1 MTVHPVV
8 RDAPLPLREP
18 ARPPPAEPPDSPYK
32 GLAFYDQPDAPF
44 FFGREGETQVVSA
57 HLMAS
62 RLTVL
67 YGESGVGKSS
77 LLRAG
82 AARHLMEIAR
92 ENVARRG
99 TPRHV
104 VAVFPFDD
112 GVARRTWRQNP
123 IPAILDAVERAV
135 ESLGL
140 EVPPPSVDGGMSA
153 QLDAWTRRLGSDL
166 VIVLDQF
173 EEYLL
178 YHEGEDG
185 PGTLA
190 YELPLAVKQT
200 NLRVNFLISIREDM
214 LARLDSFKRR
224 LPEIFDNCV
233 RVRHL
238 RREDARAA
246 IEKPLDTYNA
256 LSGPDDKVSIE
267 PALVDTLLNELEAG
281 RVVVGVAGAGTSE
294 DVARADDH
302 PVETPYLQL
311 VMTRLWEEE
320 RKAGSR
326 TLRLATLERL
336 GHSEL
341 IVKTH
346 LDGKMKALPRY
357 ARLVAARAFHHLVT
371 PSGSKIAH
379 SAEDLAAYTGLDAE
393 DIEPV
398 LRRLTEP
405 EYRILRPVA
414 RAAAEDAPSRYEI
427 FHDVLGTPILDWRAR
442 YLRTREV
449 LQVARTGLAG
459 FVIVAFGAV
468 ALTFLVLRLGEG
480 VDTLLDGL
488 YLAWAAS
495 AVLMWVST
503 TIVLVRRWERREG
516 WAVPFVGATAAG
528 IGPLTGLAYTINGA
542 LLLATRKR
550 RRSRAQAPARGGGVR
565 RFAGVIALIGA
576 GVLLL
581 ACVIPTADLYYDSFS
596 DVTSARLIGSAGGRW
611 FALQPLTCGV
621 VAVVVGALSLA
632 HPRTRPVA
640 LGALG
645 GLGMSSLAFFFSLL
659 FWADAFLAFS
669 SYHSGEPAWTSA
681 RGGPFLGIGG
691 AGLVLVA
698 AAPLVVVEI
707 FAAIVGAKRLARGDT
722 REGGGVRLDRTRAP
736 AQLPVAVLG
745 LLGAATGLAA
755 AFVDS
760 GAWEVGQKESL
771 YEASFWAALPVEVP
785 SLIAATAAAI
795 ILVGNGVS
803 RRATGLLIGC
813 GAALI
818 ALFAGSFG
826 ALHGHP
832 PAGAYVGVAAGL
844 VLCVA
849 GALGAIA
856 RTPSDHG
863 SVRRSARGRSLRA

>member
-1 MTVHPVV
+1 MPTV
-8 RDAPLPLREP
+8 A
-18 ARPPPAEPPDSPYK
+18 PDSPYK

-44 FFGREGETQVVSA
+44 FFGREGETQVVA
-57 HLMAS
+57 ANVMAS

-92 ENVARRG
+92 QNVARRG

-112 GVARRTWRQNP
+112 GVARRSWRQNP
-123 IPAILDAVERAV
+123 VPAILDAVERAV
-135 ESLGL
+135 RSLGL
-140 EVPPPSVDGGMSA
+140 EVQPPAVDGGMGA
-153 QLDAWTRRLGSDL
+153 QLEAWTRELGSDL

-190 YELPLAVKQT
+190 YELPLAVRKT
-200 NLRVNFLISIREDM
+200 NLRANFLISIREDM

-238 RREDARAA
+238 SREDARAA
-246 IEKPLDTYNA
+246 IEKPLDTYNE
-256 LSGPDDKVSIE
+256 LSGPDRQVAIE
-267 PALVDTLLNELEAG
+267 PALVDTLLDELEAG
-281 RVVVGVAGAGTSE
+281 RVVVGVAGAGTS
-294 DVARADDH
+294 DPARTDEH

-320 RKAGSR
+320 RALGSN

-346 LDGKMKALPRY
+346 LDGKMKGLPSY

-379 SAEDLAAYTGLDAE
+379 SAQDLAAYTGLDAE

-398 LRRLTEP
+398 LRRLTES

-414 RAAAEDAPSRYEI
+414 RSTADDAPPRYEI

-449 LQVARTGLAG
+449 LQVARSGVAG
-459 FVIVAFGAV
+459 FVIVAFGV
-468 ALTFLVLRLGEG
+468 ISIIFLIELTVGG
-480 VDTLLDGL
+480 VHSLIDGL

-503 TIVLVRRWERREG
+503 TIVLVKRWERREG
-516 WAVPFVGATAAG
+516 WAVPLVGATAAG
-528 IGPLTGLAYTINGA
+528 IGPVTGLAYVYNGA
-542 LLLATRKR
+542 LTLATRR
-550 RRSRAQAPARGGGVR
+550 RRRARADAPARGGGVR
-565 RFAGVIALIGA
+565 RFAGVISLIGA
-576 GVLLL
+576 GVVVL
-581 ACVIPTADLYYDSFS
+581 ACLIPAADLYYDYFG
-596 DVTSARLIGSAGGRW
+596 DDPHHNYGEVGARLIASGGGRW
-611 FALQPLTCGV
+611 FALPALTCV
-621 VAVVVGALSLA
+621 TVAVVAGVLALARPRARPVLLGAVGAL
-632 HPRTRPVA
+632 
-640 LGALG
+640 
-645 GLGMSSLAFFFSLL
+645 GMSTLAFFFSLL
-659 FWADAFLAFS
+659 LWPTAFLAFS
-669 SYHSGEPAWTSA
+669 KYRGHEASYAYERA
-681 RGGPFLGIGG
+681 GPLLGIGG
-691 AGLVLVA
+691 AGLILVA

-722 REGGGVRLDRTRAP
+722 REGGIRLDRTRVP
-736 AQLPVAVLG
+736 AQRRVALLG
-745 LLGAATGLAA
+745 LAGAMIAFAA

-760 GAWEVGQKESL
+760 GAWEKNERESL
-771 YEASFWAALPVEVP
+771 YEASFWAVLPVVFP
-785 SLIAATAAAI
+785 AAIAATAAAI
-795 ILVGNGVS
+795 VLLGNGVS
-803 RRATGLLIGC
+803 RRAAGLLIGC
-813 GAALI
+813 GTALI

-832 PAGAYVGVAAGL
+832 PLGAYVGTAAGV
-844 VLCVA
+844 VLCIA
-849 GALGAIA
+849 GTLGALA
-856 RTPSDHG
+856 RTSERG
-863 SVRRSARGRSLRA
+863 VASYTTQEIGTSVPGL

>member
-1 MTVHPVV
+1 VTVHPAV
-8 RDAPLPLREP
+8 RDVPLPLSEP
-18 ARPPPAEPPDSPYK
+18 VRPAPAAPPDSPYK
-32 GLAFYDQPDAPF
+32 GLSFYDQPDAPF
-44 FFGREGETQVVSA
+44 FFGREGETQVVA
-57 HLMAS
+57 ANVMAS

-112 GVARRTWRQNP
+112 GVARRSWRQNP
-123 IPAILDAVERAV
+123 VPAILDAVERAV
-135 ESLGL
+135 RSLGL
-140 EVPPPSVDGGMSA
+140 EVPPPSVDGRMSA
-153 QLDAWTRRLGSDL
+153 QLEAWTQRLGSDL

-200 NLRVNFLISIREDM
+200 NLHANFLISIREDM

-238 RREDARAA
+238 SREDARSA
-246 IEKPLDTYNA
+246 IVKPLDSYND
-256 LSGPDDKVSIE
+256 LSGPDDQVSIE
-267 PALVDTLLNELEAG
+267 PALVDTLLDELEAG
-281 RVVVGVAGAGTSE
+281 RVVVGVAGAGMS
-294 DVARADDH
+294 DPARPDDH

-320 RKAGSR
+320 RASGSR

-346 LDGKMKALPRY
+346 LDGKMKGLPSY

-379 SAEDLAAYTGLDAE
+379 SAEDLAAYTGLDAA

-398 LRRLTEP
+398 LRRLTES

-414 RAAAEDAPSRYEI
+414 RSTADDAPPRYEI

-449 LQVARTGLAG
+449 LQVARSGVAG
-459 FVIVAFGAV
+459 IVIVAFGILSIV
-468 ALTFLVLRLGEG
+468 FLIVLALEG
-480 VDTLLDGL
+480 VDSLIDGL

-503 TIVLVRRWERREG
+503 TIVLVKRWERREG

-528 IGPLTGLAYTINGA
+528 IGPVTGLAYAINGA
-542 LLLATRKR
+542 VSLATRKR
-550 RRSRAQAPARGGGVR
+550 RRARADAPVRGGGVR
-565 RFAGVIALIGA
+565 RFAGVISLIGA
-576 GVLLL
+576 GVVVL
-581 ACVIPTADLYYDSFS
+581 ACLIPAADLEYDELY
-596 DVTSARLIGSAGGRW
+596 DDPRANYGTLSARLIASAGGRW
-611 FALQPLTCGV
+611 FALPALTCVAIAV
-621 VAVVVGALSLA
+621 VAGVLALA
-632 HPRTRPVA
+632 RPRTRPVLLGA
-640 LGALG
+640 VGALG
-645 GLGMSSLAFFFSLL
+645 MSTLAFFFSLL
-659 FWADAFLAFS
+659 FWPSAFLAFS
-669 SYHSGEPAWTSA
+669 SYDGHRASYAYERA
-681 RGGPFLGIGG
+681 GPLLGIGG

-722 REGGGVRLDRTRAP
+722 REGGVRLDRTRAP
-736 AQLPVAVLG
+736 AQLPVALLG
-745 LLGAATGLAA
+745 LVGAVTGLVA

-760 GAWEVGQKESL
+760 GAWERGTKESL
-771 YEASFWAALPVEVP
+771 YEASFWAALPAVFP
-785 SLIAATAAAI
+785 AAIAAIAAAI
-795 ILVGNGVS
+795 VCS
-803 RRATGLLIGC
+803 AT
-813 GAALI
+813 AS
-818 ALFAGSFG
+818 AG
-826 ALHGHP
+826 
-832 PAGAYVGVAAGL
+832 
-844 VLCVA
+844 
-849 GALGAIA
+849 
-856 RTPSDHG
+856 
-863 SVRRSARGRSLRA
+863 GRPDC